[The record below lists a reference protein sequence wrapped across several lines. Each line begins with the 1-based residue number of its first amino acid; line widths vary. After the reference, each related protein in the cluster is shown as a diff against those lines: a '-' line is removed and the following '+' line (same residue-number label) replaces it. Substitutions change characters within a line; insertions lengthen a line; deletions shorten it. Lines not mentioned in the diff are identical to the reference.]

1 MQSKTRFFHLFNIAK
16 ELLIEMY
23 MLILCDTEALP
34 MLISVIESPEARAA
48 ENVSPTENAISA
60 VTKVLKYGSI
70 AAVNDILPRWLAW
83 LPVWEDEDEAVHIY
97 GYFCDLVEV
106 SVTLIASFKSY
117 LKFPFVILLMLT
129 Q

>member
-1 MQSKTRFFHLFNIAK
+1 MFNIAK

>member
-1 MQSKTRFFHLFNIAK
+1 
-16 ELLIEMY
+16 
-23 MLILCDTEALP
+23 

-60 VTKVLKYGSI
+60 VTKVLKYGSV
-70 AAVNDILPRWLAW
+70 AAANEILPRWLAW

-106 SVTLIASFKSY
+106 SVMLGASFKSY
-117 LKFPFVILLMLT
+117 LKLAFVILCLVLT
-129 Q
+129 QQCTSSMMKTSRDSA